1 MCIRDRFIPGF
12 EEQLIG
18 LGVGD
23 KHVVKVTFPQAY
35 PAENLAGKAAE
46 FDVVV
51 KSVDVPKEVAG
62 ALRLRLVLPRD
73 SRNVEVP
80 CELVWRSDRYDAAT
94 GRPSGMAVRF
104 LSTDPDMHRRIDEF
118 ATEGFRPS
126 AAPTPIDH
134 YEYRIIERATVD
146 VADLNRFGKDGW
158 RLVSIIPSAHGFKL
172 ILTRRL

>member
-1 MCIRDRFIPGF
+1 MNERRRARRRSLPFIRSAVLDVGTDSHIVVLNDLSTEGAFITTRVP
-12 EEQLIG
+12 
-18 LGVGD
+18 
-23 KHVVKVTFPQAY
+23 
-35 PAENLAGKAAE
+35 
-46 FDVVV
+46 FDI
-51 KSVDVPKEVAG
+51 PKEVAG

-73 SRNVEVP
+73 SRNVAVP

-104 LSTDPDMHRRIDEF
+104 LSTDPEMHRRIDEF

-134 YEYRIIERATVD
+134 YEYRIIERPTVD

-158 RLVSIIPSAHGFKL
+158 QLVTIVPAERGFKM

>member
-1 MCIRDRFIPGF
+1 MNERRRARRRSLPFIRSAVLDVGTDSHIVVLNDLSTEGAFITTRVPF
-12 EEQLIG
+12 
-18 LGVGD
+18 
-23 KHVVKVTFPQAY
+23 
-35 PAENLAGKAAE
+35 
-46 FDVVV
+46 
-51 KSVDVPKEVAG
+51 DVPKEVAG